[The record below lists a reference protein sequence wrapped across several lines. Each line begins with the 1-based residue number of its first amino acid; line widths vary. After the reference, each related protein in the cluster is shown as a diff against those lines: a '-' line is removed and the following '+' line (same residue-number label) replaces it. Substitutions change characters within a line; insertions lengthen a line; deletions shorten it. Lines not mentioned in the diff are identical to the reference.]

1 MFGIEAAAAV
11 CGMMANM
18 EERKTEDVAI
28 ASAPPSDR
36 DAIRERFA
44 RRRHE
49 ARMES
54 IERDKVRALQEQ
66 SSGLLPFIFGV
77 VIGGSGK

>member
-18 EERKTEDVAI
+18 EEQKAEEAAI
-28 ASAPPSDR
+28 ANAPASDR
-36 DAIRERFA
+36 ETIRERFA

-54 IERDKVRALQEQ
+54 IERDKVRALQQQ
-66 SSGLLPFIFGV
+66 SSGLLPFIFGMIV
-77 VIGGSGK
+77 GGGK

>member
-1 MFGIEAAAAV
+1 MMFGIEAAAAV

-18 EERKTEDVAI
+18 EERKAEEAEI
-28 ASAPPSDR
+28 EKAPPSDR
-36 DAIRERFA
+36 EAIRERFA

-54 IERDKVRALQEQ
+54 IERDKVRALQER
-66 SSGLLPFIFGV
+66 SSGLLPFIFGMIV
-77 VIGGSGK
+77 GGGK

>member
-18 EERKTEDVAI
+18 EEQKAEDAAI
-28 ASAPPSDR
+28 ASALPSDR
-36 DAIRERFA
+36 EAIRERFA

-54 IERDKVRALQEQ
+54 IERDKVSAMEAQ
-66 SSGLLPFIFGV
+66 SSGILPFIFGMI
-77 VIGGSGK
+77 IGGSGK